1 VGATSR
7 SISSEPISNLNI
19 AASNA
24 NLDLELATEAA
35 PNSNNPPVLRVTAA
49 RSRQGLN
56 TKPLTRGRP
65 QMLQITPNTQHPRK
79 WALALRREM
88 QMAVGLQLQVECE
101 PPQEL
106 PHELTA
112 ILIRSDKEH
121 DLYADIVG
129 TC

>member
-1 VGATSR
+1 M
-7 SISSEPISNLNI
+7 
-19 AASNA
+19 
-24 NLDLELATEAA
+24 
-35 PNSNNPPVLRVTAA
+35 
-49 RSRQGLN
+49 RQI
-56 TKPLTRGRP
+56 K
-65 QMLQITPNTQHPRK
+65 PNTQQPRK

-106 PHELTA
+106 PPELTA
-112 ILIRSDKEH
+112 IHRGDKEH

>member
-1 VGATSR
+1 M
-7 SISSEPISNLNI
+7 
-19 AASNA
+19 
-24 NLDLELATEAA
+24 
-35 PNSNNPPVLRVTAA
+35 
-49 RSRQGLN
+49 RQI
-56 TKPLTRGRP
+56 K
-65 QMLQITPNTQHPRK
+65 PNTQQPRK

-88 QMAVGLQLQVECE
+88 QMAVGRQLQVECE

-121 DLYADIVG
+121 DPYADIVG

>member
-1 VGATSR
+1 MGATSR

-35 PNSNNPPVLRVTAA
+35 PNSNNPPVLQVTAA

-101 PPQEL
+101 PPQE
-106 PHELTA
+106 PPELTA

-121 DLYADIVG
+121 DPYADIVG

>member
-1 VGATSR
+1 V
-7 SISSEPISNLNI
+7 
-19 AASNA
+19 
-24 NLDLELATEAA
+24 
-35 PNSNNPPVLRVTAA
+35 
-49 RSRQGLN
+49 LN

-65 QMLQITPNTQHPRK
+65 QMLRITPNTQHPRK